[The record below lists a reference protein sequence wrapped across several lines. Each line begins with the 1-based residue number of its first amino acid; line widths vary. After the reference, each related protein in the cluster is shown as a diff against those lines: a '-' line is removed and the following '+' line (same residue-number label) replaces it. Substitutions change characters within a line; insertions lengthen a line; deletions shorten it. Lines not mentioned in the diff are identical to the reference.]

1 MTEKLF
7 HCSFSRTVCEDL
19 HIGRTA
25 VGRAIF
31 FMALRA
37 WGSQG
42 LSWGDVSSIKMWED
56 QSNPKGWS
64 DKQLPKPVFSCPAV
78 EQTQHR
84 LISWR
89 SVSCEAHTVSS
100 PVKMSPCTSR
110 TGASGPPATVGM
122 EAGASRQGVLTASCP
137 VIKFSPTRRQQ
148 SPRLR
153 FCKAFTGQ
161 KRAVSAPRW
170 KPQIKMLKE
179 CWVGDCL
186 NSCVAARW
194 KYAFHRA
201 VKTVLDDLWT
211 YEWWMGHII
220 IHPSLSAA
228 LTVAH
233 SSYIAWSIITGPA
246 NATFSPEC
254 FHSFQQHKGC
264 FCFLWMMCN
273 VIDMQARPGR
283 GN

>member
-1 MTEKLF
+1 MTEKWF

-19 HIGRTA
+19 HIRRTA

-89 SVSCEAHTVSS
+89 SFSCEAHTASS

-110 TGASGPPATVGM
+110 GAGGRSKQTGCPDSPMSCDQIFTHKEAAKSTSQVLQSLHGAKASSVSTEVK
-122 EAGASRQGVLTASCP
+122 ASNKNVERMLSG
-137 VIKFSPTRRQQ
+137 
-148 SPRLR
+148 RLS
-153 FCKAFTGQ
+153 K
-161 KRAVSAPRW
+161 
-170 KPQIKMLKE
+170 
-179 CWVGDCL
+179 
-186 NSCVAARW
+186 
-194 KYAFHRA
+194 
-201 VKTVLDDLWT
+201 
-211 YEWWMGHII
+211 
-220 IHPSLSAA
+220 
-228 LTVAH
+228 
-233 SSYIAWSIITGPA
+233 
-246 NATFSPEC
+246 
-254 FHSFQQHKGC
+254 
-264 FCFLWMMCN
+264 
-273 VIDMQARPGR
+273 
-283 GN
+283 